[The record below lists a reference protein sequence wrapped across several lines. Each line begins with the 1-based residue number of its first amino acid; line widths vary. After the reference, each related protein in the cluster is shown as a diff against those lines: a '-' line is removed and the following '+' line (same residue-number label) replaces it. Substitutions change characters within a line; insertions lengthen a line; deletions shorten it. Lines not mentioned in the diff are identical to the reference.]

1 MNEKIKLFRRYQD
14 LVLSIP
20 EVDTAARE
28 LIAEVSR
35 RLEHMQFALIEI
47 ELISKKMV
55 EDIKNDTG
63 ETLSKFDKE
72 YEKKIW
78 EQWNQLEFFLE
89 AFYYQTFRC
98 AKCIEQLPGLG
109 SFKGKYRGVT
119 IIRNHLIEHS
129 ENSGMTAY
137 SISTGGKEGP
147 KYKNIRQAWHSQDHI
162 DSGLYVNLSEFLVNF
177 ETVLNNAIE
186 EIVKKS

>member
-78 EQWNQLEFFLE
+78 EQWN
-89 AFYYQTFRC
+89 
-98 AKCIEQLPGLG
+98 
-109 SFKGKYRGVT
+109 
-119 IIRNHLIEHS
+119 
-129 ENSGMTAY
+129 
-137 SISTGGKEGP
+137 
-147 KYKNIRQAWHSQDHI
+147 
-162 DSGLYVNLSEFLVNF
+162 
-177 ETVLNNAIE
+177 
-186 EIVKKS
+186 